1 LASSAGRFLLVKAR
15 GFTIKCLHYGKRPR
29 DSRIAPFSLR
39 RGSAKEVKMFVARIA
54 QTK

>member
-1 LASSAGRFLLVKAR
+1 VPAILLVKAG
-15 GFTIKCLHYGKRPR
+15 GFTIKSLNSRKRPR
-29 DSRIAPFSLR
+29 DFGIVPFSLR